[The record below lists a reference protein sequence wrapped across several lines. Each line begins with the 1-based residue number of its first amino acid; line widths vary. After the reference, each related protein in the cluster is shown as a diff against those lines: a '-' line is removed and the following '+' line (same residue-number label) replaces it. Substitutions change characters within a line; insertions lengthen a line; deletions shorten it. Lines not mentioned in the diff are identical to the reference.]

1 MTTTTSLTSAPVV
14 GLSNGL
20 RVMNFSSPHPFTF
33 EDGTVL
39 PACDEARSRALSMD
53 REDEESAWAGPLFN
67 VTGSI
72 TAVKPVFRLNA
83 ETLAALE
90 AAEESWDV
98 DVVLVPFPL
107 LQAVRAEGH
116 EAKFTKI
123 ATVIMADRISKAAAI
138 DKFGR

>member
-1 MTTTTSLTSAPVV
+1 MTTTNSISAAPVV
-14 GLSNGL
+14 SLSNGL

-67 VTGSI
+67 VTGKVA
-72 TAVKPVFRLNA
+72 AVKPVFRLNA
-83 ETLAALE
+83 ETLAALVDG
-90 AAEESWDV
+90 EESWDV
-98 DVVLVPFPL
+98 DIVMVPFPL
-107 LQAVRAEGH
+107 LQAVRAEGYD
-116 EAKFTKI
+116 AKFAKI
-123 ATVIMADRISKAAAI
+123 ATVIMADRITKAAAI